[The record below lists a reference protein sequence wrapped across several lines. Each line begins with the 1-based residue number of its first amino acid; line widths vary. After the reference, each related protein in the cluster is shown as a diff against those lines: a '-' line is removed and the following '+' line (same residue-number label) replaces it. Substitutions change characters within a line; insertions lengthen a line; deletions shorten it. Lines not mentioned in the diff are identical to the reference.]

1 MAGMMSWLA
10 GMGAVAAVKIGPSP
24 AASADA
30 DAAQADARHLRE
42 LYGVRAEA
50 WCEAALRAL
59 PAGDARRPSIRRIAK
74 ALHGVPLAPIDKH
87 TDKH

>member
-10 GMGAVAAVKIGPSP
+10 GMGAVAAAVKVGPSP

-30 DAAQADARHLRE
+30 DAARADARHLRQ
-42 LYGVRAEA
+42 LYGARAEA

-74 ALHGVPLAPIDKH
+74 ALHKVPVGGR
-87 TDKH
+87 